1 LEKIENAN
9 TEVVEQIREKIES
22 GQFEYSQHATDQSIR
37 RQISVTELRDA
48 MRAPELVEDYPNAKY
63 GPSCLLLGFTN
74 SGRPLHVNCSHG
86 SRELVKIIT
95 LYEPSPMIWLDFR
108 IRSKENG

>member
-9 TEVVEQIREKIES
+9 TEIVEQIREKIES

-74 SGRPLHVNCSHG
+74 SGRPLHVKEALIKS
-86 SRELVKIIT
+86 ELPRGT
-95 LYEPSPMIWLDFR
+95 RMCRR
-108 IRSKENG
+108 IR